1 MIYKKLNFTKLKENH
16 LYIFIAILSIIIS
29 LNPLLNPQLHGE
41 DEATTFIISVNLLN
55 NLKNFEVFNF
65 LKSLITANHPP
76 GRYLLPIPFLEIFG
90 ESIMSMRIPYFFLWV
105 GSCILSTKIALKIG
119 GKTNALLTGLF
130 LSTSGLYNLE
140 VQSLSH
146 GATVFLGLLL
156 VNEIIKN
163 EINEDYI
170 IDKKFEL
177 FKINILLLLGFIFF
191 TSWSAI
197 IFGFYLYLIV
207 NYYKKKN

>member
-76 GRYLLPIPFLEIFG
+76 GRY
-90 ESIMSMRIPYFFLWV
+90 
-105 GSCILSTKIALKIG
+105 
-119 GKTNALLTGLF
+119 
-130 LSTSGLYNLE
+130 
-140 VQSLSH
+140 
-146 GATVFLGLLL
+146 
-156 VNEIIKN
+156 
-163 EINEDYI
+163 
-170 IDKKFEL
+170 
-177 FKINILLLLGFIFF
+177 
-191 TSWSAI
+191 
-197 IFGFYLYLIV
+197 FYLLQGCLI
-207 NYYKKKN
+207 